1 MKVVGQTLFLGAT
14 VTDFSTSL
22 GWGSSPST
30 VSVSLIEDVQ
40 PFGKVPFR
48 RFAQNKTA
56 DYGDLNT
63 TYSDTLPK
71 GHTGVRTPTTTD
83 FYNIDHYVARNYSDN
98 HYYDCVGEDCYVDEL
113 GMPYATSTTKK
124 EKNIPGKI
132 YYEWVNGKFVSKYLY
147 QEDPGF
153 FATGT
158 KVQPNGLISKSAGE
172 NGQAINTNGGLW
184 IYDIINTP
192 VYFKF
197 DNFEFIG
204 LVRSWERNNRPGG
217 ITYNVIIESFSSLL
231 DSCYVILDKYGGSIF
246 GKQLGSKG
254 TPVNTINTNTFS
266 YTGQLSEGNIPNIFN
281 VYGFLESFGVDFF
294 GGSNLNDNGISA
306 LDILQGLASLT
317 SSHARLDRDPAFS
330 PFGRILTKTIADSN
344 GNIHFDIKNFGIIS
358 PSVGT
363 NRFPIE
369 QISPQNLLSAPPVN
383 YNAFSLDLSDI
394 GRLIPDY
401 RISGTQSISNLLRV
415 VSEANGTDFTI
426 SVIPA
431 MVNNSLYQFV
441 IKVISVDRTSYQSPY
456 NIRSIV
462 TDLENRKYAISNSS
476 FGQETNDNITHKF
489 IIGGPQ
495 QRLLQV
501 KNYRLPYAQTHYIYN
516 PILKK
521 FITLNRP
528 SNKARVPDVMS
539 TRNPIISYL
548 SLGGYIGD
556 RININDLERN
566 TRFTQLDSL
575 WKDGSSAPDNVSV
588 GRSEETIRGNYNS
601 SSLFLSAYKSYIT
614 TTQDLNPDVE
624 TSDPNVPCVQQPLP
638 AGKTLDTHYID
649 VSCKDFTPQP
659 CPAKPRDGDG
669 STPCSADPTGPGGA
683 GYYEDPTLD
692 KYPDLSEEGF
702 EPLTGYDQP
711 GSRYLNLQNDWICP
725 YFGRAFEEKMPVADD
740 TNEYRSV
747 RPVYLDIWTN
757 QIVVGFSMFELPQ
770 LSIGEPLSLYDQSIF
785 NNGGISG
792 IVTNGLGRG
801 GTQVDPNTGRAANK
815 PGLPAPG
822 GEDPDTKEPQDTAKF
837 WQPTDI
843 DPKRTYFY
851 GTPGFTITESEMRA
865 ALVDFDS
872 YLGYC
877 LGKSRYSKPDLFMML
892 IIAYKSTG
900 QLIADLDEYFDIQQL
915 QTGDGLQRSMPGV
928 DQQNVV
934 FNGHPVIP
942 TKVPQTEMNMNWSL
956 YLNHNFVKDMQIIY
970 EFIRS
975 IAEKYYGKQYLVKL
989 PDIVLYRDRQ
999 YSNIRI
1005 PGAFTNIGVYIGSS
1019 KIFYNYELTD
1029 GAWEEPGNFIDDC
1042 MMVGDNFVK
1051 VFTNDEGL
1059 ITPIAGYNNSLNI
1072 DDVRQRWC
1080 QLDAQTRVRNLY
1092 HNTLPN
1098 NGQDMI
1104 NELRNLIPEI
1114 NTKIESAT
1122 GPLTG
1127 AQRSAIDS
1135 KIEDILDRH
1144 RNKHEAEAQKQLRE
1158 FGGTINCI
1166 NSTAHVQIQEAWNNM
1181 WSSLYEVSEIT
1192 AERVAANPDISDLPD
1207 QWADIIEDAE
1217 AASLDVELLTFG
1229 VPSLDISSLGGGDA
1243 DFVIRPVSPKKE
1255 PYGRPSPRSSKL
1267 FTSCNRDRI
1276 VFMNLINFTDPRAI
1290 MTVNKLD
1297 VFDTSMAYVKDP
1309 SLSVI
1314 ANIAIEDS
1322 SLYIRIKNRL
1332 NEARDARNEAL
1343 EAGDTQ
1349 TAKQILED
1357 IHVLKKEVLYIRYLK
1372 NYIVPEID
1380 PRYLVVTGP
1389 TANPSPNHLMM
1400 APRAAHPYFFAI
1412 PLKSNQFCY
1421 GPWSNYADNVIGTPY
1436 INNLVHKVSVDVD
1449 PELTPWK
1456 YGSTSALDVAVSYKL
1471 NADVNYQTILEN
1483 GTISI
1488 VGPPLFGLGGIF
1500 HNDPSR
1506 NVSGAFKFDNGWYK
1520 PYYAPYK
1527 FFDTK
1532 RDGYREL
1539 VYECIKLVHREVGSA
1554 GPLISSMNI
1563 QVSSDGITT
1572 SYRFQ
1577 TYNPKTGLYS
1587 KNYEDALRQMAVDR
1601 HKFQKAISDVQ
1612 KNISTKFELERLQ
1625 ILKNAKNERFPRS
1638 VAKFKTS
1645 LYGNS
1650 PVEIFVGQG
1659 IESLKNPVWYDHLR
1673 NENIKDAGD
1682 NPLPEGANTA
1692 DKVKFLNQKR
1702 SYAWVGAS
1710 MGKEIGAELLQE
1722 YNSKSAMSMDG
1733 LLSPVSF
1740 YPTKANRTYNISTY
1754 VGGSGVPVG
1763 LGNIETTC
1771 PYCYNKR
1778 VINIPYVDYSTQQ
1791 ATGGTVADYDGVTIG
1806 GPDSMGPSR
1815 GLNIPCPV
1823 CSRAK
1828 LDVKKEDKFPDKE
1841 TGIPDV
1847 NIYSLNPIVVSS
1859 GEFRNPYASGID
1871 RCRHSI
1877 SVVGRGEYNI
1887 AHESLYIPSNINTY
1901 RDGYNPDFSR
1911 FDTYVK
1917 ELEGLNVLLNQRFLA
1932 LRGPLMMHGWGYD
1945 TDGYP
1950 VPNALDMPYSTDEY
1964 GRQLR
1969 FQLVDDTG
1977 NKKFGLNNLEL
1988 PGKYIISENSPT
2000 PLGDVITTKYEWKGS
2015 GNGINSG
2022 SGKWNKKNKLSK
2034 KFYLNWA
2041 ERPDTWPVGPIDM
2054 RWDASR
2060 RVWDASGGC
2069 KEEVL
2074 PPFIISNKSDIN
2086 TLQEFLDNKT
2096 ENKCPYRMI
2105 NVVLEQDMIKEDNF
2119 DSTYPTRA
2127 FIDDLE
2133 YNKEPLQNNYRRLVY
2148 VIDTAGY
2155 TAPKGAKLLCRYNK
2169 TTGFYEPITKP
2180 ILTAVGI
2187 IRNNQASIEM
2197 AYVQGRRSTLTPTYV
2212 TSFSNP
2218 LNLPIGTKG
2227 LFNFINGKWTLIST
2241 GN

>member
-14 VTDFSTSL
+14 VTDFSTNM
-22 GWGSSPST
+22 GWGGSPST
-30 VSVSLIEDVQ
+30 VTVSLIEDVQ

-63 TYSDTLPK
+63 NSLDTLPS
-71 GHTGVRTPTTTD
+71 GHPGIRTPTTTN
-83 FYNIDHYVARNYSDN
+83 FYDIDHYVERTYADN
-98 HYYDCVGEDCYVDEL
+98 HYYDCVGDDCYVDEL
-113 GMPYATSTTKK
+113 GRPYSTGTSK
-124 EKNIPGKI
+124 EKNVPGKI
-132 YYEWVNGKFVSKYLY
+132 YYEWVNNKFVSKYLY

-158 KVQPNGLISKSAGE
+158 KVQPDGTISRSAGE
-172 NGQAINTNGGLW
+172 NGRDINTAGGLW

-217 ITYNVIIESFSSLL
+217 ITYSVTIESFSSLL

-254 TPVNTINTNTFS
+254 TPVNTVNTNTFS
-266 YTGQLSEGNIPNIFN
+266 YTGELSEGNIPNIFN
-281 VYGFLESFGVDFF
+281 VYGFLESFGIDFF

-317 SSHARLDRDPAFS
+317 SSHTRLDRDPAFS

-344 GNIHFDIKNFGIIS
+344 GNIHFNIKNFGIIS
-358 PSVGT
+358 PSIGT

-369 QISPQNLLSAPPVN
+369 QITPANLVSAPPVN

-394 GRLIPDY
+394 GNLISDY
-401 RISGTQSISNLLRV
+401 RINNTQSISNLLRV
-415 VSEANGTDFTI
+415 ISDANGTDYTI

-462 TDLENRKYAISNSS
+462 TDLENRRYSISNSS

-539 TRNPIISYL
+539 TRNSDISYL
-548 SLGGYIGD
+548 TLGGYIGD
-556 RININDLERN
+556 RININDIERN
-566 TRFTQLDSL
+566 IRFSTLDSL
-575 WKDGSSAPDNVSV
+575 WKDRSNDPDNVSV
-588 GRSEETIRGNYNS
+588 GRSEETIRGNYNNS
-601 SSLFLSAYKSYIT
+601 VLSLAAYKSYIS
-614 TTQDLNPDVE
+614 TTQDLNPDVQ
-624 TSDPNVPCVQQPLP
+624 TSTPNVPCTPGQLP
-638 AGKTLDTHYID
+638 PGQTLDDYYID
-649 VSCKDFTPQP
+649 TSCVDFTPQP
-659 CPAKPRDGDG
+659 CPSKSRDQLVAP
-669 STPCSADPTGPGGA
+669 TCSENPGGQ
-683 GYYEDPTLD
+683 GGPNYYDDPTLD
-692 KYPDLSEEGF
+692 KQPDLTEGGF

-711 GSRYLNLQNDWICP
+711 GGRYLNLHNDWICP

-740 TNEYRSV
+740 TNEYRRV

-770 LSIGEPLSLYDQSIF
+770 LSIGEPVSLYDQSIF
-785 NNGGISG
+785 NRGGIGG
-792 IVTNGLGRG
+792 IVTNGLARG
-801 GTQVDPNTGRAANK
+801 GLEVPKEGGGRVPNATN
-815 PGLPAPG
+815 LPQPSGSGNPA
-822 GEDPDTKEPQDTAKF
+822 F

-843 DPKRTYFY
+843 DPKRNYVY
-851 GTPGFTITESEMRA
+851 GTPGFTVTESEMRA
-865 ALVDFDS
+865 CMVDFDS

-892 IIAYKSTG
+892 IIAYKATG
-900 QLIADLDEYFDIQQL
+900 QLIANLDEYFDVQQL
-915 QTGDGLQRSMPGV
+915 QTADGLDRGMPGV
-928 DQQNVV
+928 DKQNIA
-934 FNGHPVIP
+934 FGGHTTLPSNGIRSG
-942 TKVPQTEMNMNWSL
+942 MDMNWSL

-975 IAEKYYGKQYLVKL
+975 IADKYYGKQYLAKL

-1019 KIFYNYELTD
+1019 KVFYNYQLTD
-1029 GAWEEPGNFIDDC
+1029 GAWEEPGNFIDDS
-1042 MMVGDNFVK
+1042 MMVGDNFSK

-1080 QLDAQTRVRNLY
+1080 QLDAQTRIRNLY

-1098 NGQDMI
+1098 GGAVMI
-1104 NELRNLIPEI
+1104 AELQTLIDELNPI
-1114 NTKIESAT
+1114 VYGAAA
-1122 GPLTG
+1122 PLTG
-1127 AQRSAIDS
+1127 AERAALDS
-1135 KIEDILDRH
+1135 RIEGILDEH
-1144 RNKHEAEAQKQLRE
+1144 REAVELKAQQELRV

-1166 NSTAHVQIQEAWNNM
+1166 SSVGHAQIDQAWNEM
-1181 WSSLYEVSEIT
+1181 WSSLYEVSEIGSET
-1192 AERVAANPDISDLPD
+1192 TMQEISYLPE
-1207 QWADIIEDAE
+1207 QWADIIENAE
-1217 AASLDVELLTFG
+1217 AVSLDVELLTFG
-1229 VPSLDISSLGGGDA
+1229 VPSLDISSLGGADA

-1267 FTSCNRDRI
+1267 FTSCGKDRI

-1297 VFDTSMAYVKDP
+1297 VFDSSMAYVKDP

-1314 ANIAIEDS
+1314 SNIAIEDS
-1322 SLYIRIKNRL
+1322 SLYIKIKNRL
-1332 NEARDARNEAL
+1332 NQARDARNEAL
-1343 EAGDTQ
+1343 ENGDN
-1349 TAKQILED
+1349 ALAEDILTD

-1389 TANPSPNHLMM
+1389 TANPTPNHLMM

-1412 PLKSNQFCY
+1412 PLQSNQFCY

-1436 INNLVHKVSVDVD
+1436 INNLIHKTQVIAEPD
-1449 PELTPWK
+1449 LTPWK
-1456 YGSTSALDVAVSYKL
+1456 YGSTSALDIAVSYRL
-1471 NADVNYQTILEN
+1471 NADVNYQTVLEN

-1488 VGPPLFGLGGIF
+1488 VGPPLFGLGGVF

-1506 NVSGAFKFDNGWYK
+1506 NVSDAFKFDNGWYR

-1539 VYECIKLVHREVGSA
+1539 VYDCIKLVHREVNSA

-1563 QVSSDGITT
+1563 QVGSDGITT

-1587 KNYEDALRQMAVDR
+1587 KNYEDAIRQMSVDR
-1601 HKFQKAISDVQ
+1601 NKFQKAISDMQ
-1612 KNISTKFELERLQ
+1612 KSLSTKFELERLQ

-1638 VAKFKTS
+1638 VARFSTS
-1645 LYGNS
+1645 LYGTS
-1650 PVEIFVGQG
+1650 PGEIFVGQG
-1659 IESLKNPVWYDHLR
+1659 LEGLKNPVWYDHLR
-1673 NENIKDAGD
+1673 NTNIKDVGD
-1682 NPLPEGANTA
+1682 NPLPGSTSNE
-1692 DKVKFLNQKR
+1692 DRVKFLNQKR
-1702 SYAWVGAS
+1702 NYAWVGAS

-1740 YPTKANRTYNISTY
+1740 YPTKANRTYSISTY

-1763 LGNIETTC
+1763 QGNTDTTC

-1778 VINIPYVDYSTQQ
+1778 VINIPYVDYHTGG
-1791 ATGGTVADYDGVTIG
+1791 ATGGTLADYDNTAIS
-1806 GPDSMGPSR
+1806 GPDTMGPSQ

-1847 NIYSLNPIVVSS
+1847 DIYSLNPIVVSS
-1859 GEFRNPYASGID
+1859 GEFRNPYASGTD

-1917 ELEGLNVLLNQRFLA
+1917 ELEDINVLLNQRFLA

-1950 VPNALDMPYSTDEY
+1950 VPNALDMPYSTDQY

-1977 NKKFGLNNLEL
+1977 NKKFASNNLEL
-1988 PGKYIISENSPT
+1988 PGKYIIPENSPT
-2000 PLGDVITTKYEWKGS
+2000 PLGDVITTRYEWKGNGTGIDS
-2015 GNGINSG
+2015 GV
-2022 SGKWNKKNKLSK
+2022 GKWSKKNKPSK

-2060 RVWDASGGC
+2060 RVWDASGGGC
-2069 KEEVL
+2069 KEEIL
-2074 PPFIISNKSDIN
+2074 PPFIVTNKNDIS
-2086 TLQEFLDNKT
+2086 TLQEFLDSKT
-2096 ENKCPYRMI
+2096 ENKCPYR
-2105 NVVLEQDMIKEDNF
+2105 NVYITLENDMIKED
-2119 DSTYPTRA
+2119 DYDTTYSTRG
-2127 FIDDLE
+2127 FIDDVE
-2133 YNKEPLQNNYRRLVY
+2133 YNKEPLQNGYRRLVY
-2148 VIDTAGY
+2148 VIDKTGY
-2155 TAPKGAKLLCRYNK
+2155 TAPKGTKLLCRYDRLS
-2169 TTGFYEPITKP
+2169 GFYEPLSKP
-2180 ILTAVGI
+2180 SVTAIGTI
-2187 IRNNQASIEM
+2187 GSSNSANIRAH
-2197 AYVQGRRSTLTPTYV
+2197 YVQGRRAGVAPTFV
-2212 TSFSNP
+2212 VNFDNP
-2218 LNLPIGTKG
+2218 LDLAASVGHKG
-2227 LFNFINGKWTLIST
+2227 IFIFINGKWTLSSVKV
-2241 GN
+2241 